1 MGLVSTESG
10 RHKCV
15 EDLAEVLDVVG
26 VNLQF
31 VQGGADVRKDV
42 VHTAFSRDLE
52 RKKFKARSV
61 SFFGSQVGT

>member
-15 EDLAEVLDVVG
+15 EDLAEVLEVVG
-26 VNLQF
+26 VNLQL

-42 VHTAFSRDLE
+42 VHAAFSRDLE
-52 RKKFKARSV
+52 RKKFKAV
-61 SFFGSQVGT
+61 NFFRFTSR